1 MKEHLY
7 TLLDEYYFD
16 VLRTVIEAFERFG
29 YTPII
34 VGGVAVQ
41 MHIIALVGVESSRFL
56 RKTND
61 YDLVV
66 LGAEKKRIEE
76 IISKLNGEYFKTS
89 NAVFFISV
97 ARPGA
102 KRPILRVEYLNGEN
116 EIKNAEIRLNIFT
129 ESNDLEHISP
139 ERAML
144 MYNDAVEIA
153 IKHSRTLSELK
164 ARVLRIEDLIAA
176 KITKGRDKDYK
187 DVDNLV
193 NIVKEKGV
201 EIDWRRIKEN
211 LRSIKDVSVR
221 KKAINAMRSFE
232 GKPALVGG

>member
-41 MHIIALVGVESSRFL
+41 MHIIALVGVESGRFL
-56 RKTND
+56 RKTDD

-66 LGAEKKRIEE
+66 LGAEKKIIEG

-89 NAVFFISV
+89 NAVFLISV
-97 ARPGA
+97 IRHGA

-116 EIKNAEIRLNIFT
+116 EIKNAEIYLNILT

-139 ERAML
+139 ERARL

-176 KITKGRDKDYK
+176 KLAKGRDKDYN

-193 NIVKEKGV
+193 KIAKEKGV
-201 EIDWRRIKEN
+201 EIDWGRIKEN
-211 LRSIKDVSVR
+211 LRSIKDARVR
-221 KKAINAMRSFE
+221 DKAINAMRSFE
-232 GKPALVGG
+232 IRPALVGG